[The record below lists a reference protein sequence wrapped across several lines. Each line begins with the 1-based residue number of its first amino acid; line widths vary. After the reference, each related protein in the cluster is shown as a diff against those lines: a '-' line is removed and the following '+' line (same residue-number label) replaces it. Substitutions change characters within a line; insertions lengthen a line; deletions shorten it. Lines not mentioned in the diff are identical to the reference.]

1 MEGNLTK
8 QPKGKNNINV
18 VTTVDDKQ
26 IDKQP
31 DDNNKKEEEIMESL
45 DDQVEQKKARKKYT
59 VSEKKK
65 NQLAELHKKKKER
78 DAQNKKIKELEA
90 YKAVVENN
98 LMESLTSETGPVLR
112 HLKDKLLSKGE
123 PKTKGKK
130 KTVIYYSD
138 EDSTSSESNN
148 SIDDDEEEQVQIKKS
163 KPVEKTSLKNKKS
176 DKKVKVHQSVVSVKK
191 ENINYEN
198 FFI

>member
-1 MEGNLTK
+1 MK
-8 QPKGKNNINV
+8 
-18 VTTVDDKQ
+18 D
-26 IDKQP
+26 
-31 DDNNKKEEEIMESL
+31 
-45 DDQVEQKKARKKYT
+45 AR
-59 VSEKKK
+59 
-65 NQLAELHKKKKER
+65 KKKER
-78 DAQNKKIKELEA
+78 DDQNKKIKELEA